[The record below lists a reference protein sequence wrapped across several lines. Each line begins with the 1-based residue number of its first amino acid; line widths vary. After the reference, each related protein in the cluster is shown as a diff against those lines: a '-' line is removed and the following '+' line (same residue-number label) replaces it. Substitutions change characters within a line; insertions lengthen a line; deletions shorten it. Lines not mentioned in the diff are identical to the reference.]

1 MAKKQFAI
9 SFHIAMTLIVIS
21 LLLFPFYYT
30 HQFAWS
36 QSLVSSDGQQQESQT
51 GQAVNNLSSS
61 AVSGIGGLE
70 DDGMIATQQLA
81 SNSSSYFIFPSQEQ
95 LFFPSVNATRQTDLA
110 ILSGTWTV
118 ENSRAITQSLVE
130 LDALSPKMA
139 FVIDRY
145 IPSNETDT
153 KIHLRIYDPG
163 VRSKPSPALV
173 FVHGG
178 GWTIG
183 SIDDF
188 DSSIRRLANSSGLLV
203 AAMDYRLAPENPF
216 PAGLNDVIATVK
228 WIKENGESI
237 GIDPNRIALG
247 GDSAG
252 ANLALASAIALRNEG
267 QGDALRALYLLYGL
281 YTPDKDTESMELFG
295 NGEYGITKTQFQW
308 VMNLTFQRPEDWS
321 NPLAFPILDN
331 LTGRLAPIYIA
342 AMGLDPLR
350 DDSILLADKLKLVG
364 QEHYLSVWPGVAHGA
379 LSLMSVTPEIQQYV
393 DAMST
398 YLRGVLMSDQQGP
411 SEENAYSRAWTQH
424 IQVGDINIA
433 YKRFGQGKPILFISG
448 TSQTKDAWEPTLL
461 SQLAATNH
469 TVIVFDN
476 RGMGETT
483 VGTKP
488 FSIEQFANDTAGLLD
503 ALQIEKA
510 DVFGASLGS
519 FIAQELTLNYPQK
532 VHRLILH
539 ATYCGGNEAL
549 YASGQAAETIM
560 ILSSPQVL
568 QNMTAEQQAMIL
580 AQIMFPPEWIEEHP
594 EILNAVIQL
603 APVRSASPEII
614 QQQGLASATW
624 KGSCDRLANITQTTL
639 LIVGD
644 QDLLTPA
651 ANSVM
656 MSQRIP
662 DSWLVIIEG
671 TGHGAMWQVPNEFT
685 ADIQNFLETTKY

>member
-1 MAKKQFAI
+1 MVKKQFAI
-9 SFHIAMTLIVIS
+9 SFHITPTLIVIS
-21 LLLFPFYYT
+21 LLLFPFYYS
-30 HQFAWS
+30 HQLAWS
-36 QSLVSSDGQQQESQT
+36 QSQVSSDGQQKQSQT
-51 GQAVNNLSSS
+51 GQARNNLSSYS
-61 AVSGIGGLE
+61 VSDIGRLE
-70 DDGMIATQQLA
+70 DDSMIATQQHA
-81 SNSSSYFIFPSQEQ
+81 SNSSSHFIFPSQKQ

-118 ENSRAITQSLVE
+118 ENSRAITQSLTK

-139 FVIDRY
+139 FVVDRY

-178 GWTIG
+178 GWTVG

-203 AAMDYRLAPENPF
+203 ATMDYRLAPENPF
-216 PAGLNDVIATVK
+216 PPGLNDVIATVE

-281 YTPDKDTESMELFG
+281 YTPDKNTESMQLFG

-308 VMNLTFQRPEDWS
+308 VMNLTFQRPEDWR

-331 LTGRLAPIYIA
+331 LTGRLPPMYIA

-350 DDSILLADKLKLVG
+350 DDSILLAEKLRLAG
-364 QEHYLSVWPGVAHGA
+364 QEYYLSIWPGVAHGA
-379 LSLMSVTPEIQQYV
+379 LSLISVTPEIQQYV

-398 YLRGVLMSDQQGP
+398 YLRGVLVSDQQGHAQDNP
-411 SEENAYSRAWTQH
+411 YLSARTEHVQ
-424 IQVGDINIA
+424 IGDINIA
-433 YKRFGQGKPILFISG
+433 YKMFGQGKPILFISG
-448 TSQTKDAWEPTLL
+448 TSQTKDAWDLTLL

-503 ALQIEKA
+503 VLNIEKA
-510 DVFGASLGS
+510 DVFGASLGT

-532 VHRLILH
+532 VDRLILH
-539 ATYCGGNEAL
+539 AGYCGGNEAI
-549 YASGQAAETIM
+549 YASGQAFESIM
-560 ILSSPQVL
+560 TLNSPQIL

-580 AQIMFPPEWIEEHP
+580 AQIMFPPQWLEEHP
-594 EILNAVIQL
+594 EILNSVIQL
-603 APVRSASPEII
+603 APVRSATPEII
-614 QQQGLASATW
+614 QQQGLASGTW
-624 KGSCDRLANITQTTL
+624 KGSCDRLANITQPTL

-644 QDLLTPA
+644 QDLLIPA

-656 MSQRIP
+656 MAQRIP
-662 DSWLVIIEG
+662 NSWLVIIQG
-671 TGHGAMWQVPNEFT
+671 TGHGMMLQVPNEFSAIVQT
-685 ADIQNFLETTKY
+685 FLETAK